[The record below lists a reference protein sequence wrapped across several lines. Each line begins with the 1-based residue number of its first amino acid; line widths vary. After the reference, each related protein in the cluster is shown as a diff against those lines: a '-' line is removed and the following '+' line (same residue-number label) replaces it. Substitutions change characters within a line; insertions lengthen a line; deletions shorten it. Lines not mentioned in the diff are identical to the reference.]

1 MKATSITTSLIFAT
15 LSYGHILAQSSNPA
29 YSVAVYLHKDPIAY
43 LLDAEARM
51 NQGDK
56 LMGHPFPDLEVLAAK
71 AALEAGDNTKALTYA
86 TEALA
91 TAQAREADR
100 KQRGFKEAQKH
111 DGISESYYYVNFVFG
126 RLAILKGD
134 IRGAEQY
141 LLASGQT
148 IGGPVTKPATRR
160 AGKLWSSSLTTL
172 GAFGGSN
179 QRLSTPGLA
188 RSKPTRSPISIVWD
202 QISTTSSR

>member
-15 LSYGHILAQSSNPA
+15 LSYGHILAQSSNPT
-29 YSVAVYLHKDPIAY
+29 YSMAVYLHKDPIAY

-56 LMGHPFPDLEVLAAK
+56 LMGNPFPDLEVLAAK
-71 AALEAGDNTKALTYA
+71 AALGAGDNTKALTYA

-91 TAQAREADR
+91 TAHAREADR

-111 DGISESYYYVNFVFG
+111 DGISETYYYVNFVFG

-148 IGGPVTKPATRR
+148 IGGPVLNSYGPNMSLALELLKTGDAESWQVVVQFINDIRRFWRIEPAPFD
-160 AGKLWSSSLTTL
+160 S
-172 GAFGGSN
+172 
-179 QRLSTPGLA
+179 
-188 RSKPTRSPISIVWD
+188 
-202 QISTTSSR
+202 